1 MSWFSPLRSSGLAL
15 GLVIAAATLGGC
27 SFSPVYGEANAARAE
42 QFALSF
48 ARPGS
53 RLEQIIYQELA
64 ESFGNSATAEPRE
77 ARVALSV
84 VYADAALS
92 QTGSPYKPLEVTITG
107 TLTVAALPGGK
118 PIVLTRTATASFTKN
133 DQVLADRMAG
143 TEAAERAAQ
152 SVAESLRLGLLAVLS
167 R

>member
-1 MSWFSPLRSSGLAL
+1 MSWSSPLRSALLAL
-15 GLVIAAATLGGC
+15 GLVAAAATLGGC
-27 SFSPVYGEANAARAE
+27 SFSPVYGQANAARVE

-48 ARPGS
+48 AKPGN
-53 RLEQIIYQELA
+53 RLEQIIYQELT
-64 ESFGNSATAEPRE
+64 ESFSNSDTAIPRE
-77 ARVALSV
+77 ARVSLAV
-84 VYADAALS
+84 TYADAALS